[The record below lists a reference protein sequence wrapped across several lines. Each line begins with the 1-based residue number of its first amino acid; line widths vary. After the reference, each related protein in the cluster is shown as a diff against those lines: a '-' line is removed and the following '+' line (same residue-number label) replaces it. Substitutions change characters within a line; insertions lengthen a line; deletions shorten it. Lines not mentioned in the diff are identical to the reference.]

1 MVMDDELPTP
11 RLKIRSI
18 ALAVIAAGGLA
29 YASVA
34 HGWAIDP
41 IADRMGGAVEYGLR
55 ARQDCAGAG
64 CQVRAFTELTPPP
77 SSTLRAFGWVTSIAC
92 WSAAV
97 TLLLSALLVAVNR
110 LVVRPMAPTTI
121 ALLSLLVGMIS
132 GCVFVAQARA
142 IGTVGWTF
150 WVFGVATVLGIV
162 AAQGLARFKPGDPF
176 WDNPPPVTDDPDKW

>member
-1 MVMDDELPTP
+1 MDDELPT
-11 RLKIRSI
+11 RTIKIRSI
-18 ALAVIAAGGLA
+18 LLALVSAAGLA
-29 YASVA
+29 YASFA
-34 HGWAIDP
+34 HSWAIDP
-41 IADRMGGAVEYGLR
+41 IADRMGGVLQYGLR
-55 ARQDCAGAG
+55 ARQDCAGAD
-64 CQVRAFTELTPPP
+64 CQVRAFTEMVAPP

-110 LVVRPMAPTTI
+110 LVVRPMAPTTV
-121 ALLSLLVGMIS
+121 ALLSLLVGMIG

-150 WVFGVATVLGIV
+150 WVFGIAVVLGII

>member
-1 MVMDDELPTP
+1 MRRATAMLAP
-11 RLKIRSI
+11 IA
-18 ALAVIAAGGLA
+18 ALAL
-29 YASVA
+29 
-34 HGWAIDP
+34 
-41 IADRMGGAVEYGLR
+41 L
-55 ARQDCAGAG
+55 CG
-64 CQVRAFTELTPPP
+64 CSLLKSNVPQEQVYVL
-77 SSTLRAFGWVTSIAC
+77 
-92 WSAAV
+92 
-97 TLLLSALLVAVNR
+97 
-110 LVVRPMAPTTI
+110 RPMAPTTI